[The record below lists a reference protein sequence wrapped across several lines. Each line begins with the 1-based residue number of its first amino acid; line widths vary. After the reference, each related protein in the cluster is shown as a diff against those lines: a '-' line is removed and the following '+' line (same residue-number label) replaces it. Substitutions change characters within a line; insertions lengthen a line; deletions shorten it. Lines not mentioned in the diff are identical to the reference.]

1 MGNSPDFELPERAAR
16 TAETAPENASTD
28 GSPQGADLGMGG
40 IREPV
45 QKFADSS
52 TPVATLP
59 DLVCRTVPLA
69 FFQCEHGARTA
80 YRAYSR
86 GGFKSERRG
95 LQTGILRHEPRN
107 RAIQSRHGRA
117 TVRRFAKKDT
127 GSQRKTNTRPSR
139 RRSFEMR
146 EGTETAR
153 STEPTTSTISPDSS
167 KSPGIRGRTR
177 KT

>member
-1 MGNSPDFELPERAAR
+1 MPRERKIGNFRISNCRNDPYERTKPCRSARIWAIRRKRRPPFASRYKNSPIRNTPAA
-16 TAETAPENASTD
+16 TFPT
-28 GSPQGADLGMGG
+28 SP
-40 IREPV
+40 
-45 QKFADSS
+45 
-52 TPVATLP
+52 
-59 DLVCRTVPLA
+59 CRTVRFGRRANTGREPRIGRIPGG
-69 FFQCEHGARTA
+69 FARTTGPVNRNPPS
-80 YRAYSR
+80 RA
-86 GGFKSERRG
+86 K
-95 LQTGILRHEPRN
+95 EPRN
-107 RAIQSRHGRA
+107 PKPSWTRW
-117 TVRRFAKKDT
+117 VRRFAKKDT